1 MPKHSS
7 KNDVAPGSRPGWGH
21 AAMSSNVYLASAR
34 AFEAEPFCCAAE
46 AATDAMPDK
55 ASLASMTVISAIVG
69 STREGRFSEKPA
81 KWILQ
86 HLKKRDGVDARLLD
100 LRDFPM
106 PFFDQ
111 RTTPATPGRPPYK
124 NEVVQRWTAA
134 ITQSDGFVFVTPEY
148 NYGPSAVL
156 KNAIDWVYPE
166 WNRKAAAFVS
176 YGSAMGARSVQQ
188 LRETVIELQVAPIRS
203 SVHIPLATLWAHYT
217 GGDVDAGLAE
227 LEAPPGAMI
236 DDLLW
241 WTAASKTARASAS

>member
-1 MPKHSS
+1 MI
-7 KNDVAPGSRPGWGH
+7 
-21 AAMSSNVYLASAR
+21 
-34 AFEAEPFCCAAE
+34 
-46 AATDAMPDK
+46 
-55 ASLASMTVISAIVG
+55 VISVIVG

-81 KWILQ
+81 QWILQ

-111 RTTPATPGRPPYK
+111 PIPPAAPGRPAYG
-124 NEVVQRWTAA
+124 NEVVQKWTAA
-134 ITQSDGFVFVTPEY
+134 IAQSDGFVFVTPEY
-148 NYGPSAVL
+148 NFGPPAVL

-176 YGSAMGARSVQQ
+176 YGNAGGARGVQQ

-203 SVHIPLATLWAHYT
+203 AVHVPVATLWAHYK
-217 GGDVDAGLAE
+217 GGDVEAGLAE
-227 LEAPPGAMI
+227 LEGPARTMI

-241 WTAASKTARASAS
+241 WTAALKAARASVS